1 MDKIL
6 KFIATAAEKA
16 AKDSVGFASRGGAF
30 EPELPQEVKYYKA
43 VHASKLETLFD
54 KIVK

>member
-30 EPELPQEVKYYKA
+30 KPELPQEVKYYKA
-43 VHASKLETLFD
+43 VHNSLDIFLY
-54 KIVK
+54 